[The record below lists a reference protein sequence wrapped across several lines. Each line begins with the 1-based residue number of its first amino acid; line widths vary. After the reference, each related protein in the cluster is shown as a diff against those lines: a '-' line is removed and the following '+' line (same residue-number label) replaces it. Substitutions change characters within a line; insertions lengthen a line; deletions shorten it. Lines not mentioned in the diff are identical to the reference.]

1 VAGFAEREGT
11 TLYNSARIID
21 DQGVLQFVYRK
32 TLLFD
37 ADVPWAA
44 VGNTGYRRFE
54 TAAGAFGVGICMD
67 LNDDRF
73 VAWCAGADL
82 AAIAFPTAWLEQGID
97 VWRYWALRLLGVPA
111 ALVAANTFGFE
122 RGVEFSGRSAILQKN
137 RILAAAGRVGEWGD
151 SRGGGGRRPS
161 LTWRPGPGSGPWL
174 QGFWLQV
181 PGSGVLAQ
189 GFWGAASPPVP
200 PAFLQ
205 VSFSRTTK
213 TTRRFFAM
221 FSSVS
226 LGATGWDSPKPWGS
240 RRAPSMPFFTR

>member
-1 VAGFAEREGT
+1 MRVAAVQFKADQADVEGSRQRLVSLADQAAPNSDLVVLPELAHTGYLFPDRAAVARVAEVADGPTCAVLAQVAARHRCWVVAGFAEREGT

-137 RILAAAGRVGEWGD
+137 RVLAAAGRVG
-151 SRGGGGRRPS
+151 
-161 LTWRPGPGSGPWL
+161 
-174 QGFWLQV
+174 
-181 PGSGVLAQ
+181 SGVIR
-189 GFWGAASPPVP
+189 GVVGAAV
-200 PAFLQ
+200 
-205 VSFSRTTK
+205 
-213 TTRRFFAM
+213 RR
-221 FSSVS
+221 
-226 LGATGWDSPKPWGS
+226 
-240 RRAPSMPFFTR
+240 